1 MQAKSDLPQGTLD
14 LLILK
19 VVALGPVHGYAIAQ
33 RLEQVSR
40 HVVQVPQGSLYPAL
54 HRLENR
60 GLLAADWKQTDTGRE
75 AKFYQ
80 LTAKGRG
87 QLETEAASW
96 ERLTEAV
103 ALILKLSEGGAE

>member
-1 MQAKSDLPQGTLD
+1 MPEKSELPQGTLD

-19 VVALGPVHGYAIAQ
+19 IVAFGPVHGYAIAQ

-40 HVVQVPQGSLYPAL
+40 GVVQVPQGSLYPAL

-60 GLLAADWKQTDTGRE
+60 GLLAADWKNTDTGRE

-80 LTAKGRG
+80 LTWKGRK
-87 QLETEAASW
+87 QLEAEAADW
-96 ERLTEAV
+96 QRLIDAV
-103 ALILKLSEGGAE
+103 GLILGMTEGGAQ